1 MVENRLNQE
10 DVPMSKSETI
20 QERRGRV
27 EREQANRTPEQ
38 KESDNKSR
46 EEESDRNWRDR
57 GREEH
62 KPGY

>member
-1 MVENRLNQE
+1 
-10 DVPMSKSETI
+10 MSKSETI